1 MAARISFITT
11 RMLRRWRGTIMKRPM
26 STNRPRRRGA
36 RRATGGPG
44 GRATPRGARVAR
56 PRRGAAGGHEP
67 APAAEHVEVDRGFE
81 GDAVLGGHLQARIV
95 DQADDPGRH
104 AVDGDQEPGLV
115 AADRHIDWDLGPQVA
130 DPLLLLQVDRL
141 DDGERLRAVLG
152 GDDFAGVDDLH
163 DVLPPAASR
172 RWAGS
177 RSPAGK
183 ALPDSREISDMTRAT
198 TTRARARSSRSSWKA
213 SGSPITRTMRPT
225 SGGRPRRSA
234 AGERMPTGTTGA
246 GGRRTGLSR

>member
-1 MAARISFITT
+1 MTASACVRSS
-11 RMLRRWRGTIMKRPM
+11 GV
-26 STNRPRRRGA
+26 
-36 RRATGGPG
+36 ATL
-44 GRATPRGARVAR
+44 
-56 PRRGAAGGHEP
+56 RGAAG
-67 APAAEHVEVDRGFE
+67 RR
-81 GDAVLGGHLQARIV
+81 LGWR
-95 DQADDPGRH
+95 PGPR
-104 AVDGDQEPGLV
+104 
-115 AADRHIDWDLGPQVA
+115 VA

-198 TTRARARSSRSSWKA
+198 TTRAGARRARSSR
-213 SGSPITRTMRPT
+213 
-225 SGGRPRRSA
+225 
-234 AGERMPTGTTGA
+234 
-246 GGRRTGLSR
+246 